1 MKEIDTLRAPECL
14 DTVSIGLFAEGK
26 LGDEEKQRAEE
37 HLLTCL
43 YCLKQLVDM
52 KEMLYYEKHPTPI
65 SPELV
70 QQPAKSW
77 IGRARLILLPLAPG
91 TLWCPLPDG
100 VKRFGG
106 ARKNA
111 FMPAGV
117 SAFGRKGYG
126 AFAF

>member
-1 MKEIDTLRAPECL
+1 MFCHIWKILSYLEDMKEIDTLRTPECL

-70 QQPAKSW
+70 QRLKPCVTTGAALTPVSW
-77 IGRARLILLPLAPG
+77 AWPRLTPRETSMSVGSG
-91 TLWCPLPDG
+91 TG
-100 VKRFGG
+100 
-106 ARKNA
+106 
-111 FMPAGV
+111 
-117 SAFGRKGYG
+117 
-126 AFAF
+126 